1 VDTTDFEKEIAD
13 AMAEKPKP
21 RIDVAKINAMPAPAP
36 RDWNAVVPPPKA
48 TRSPTLAEDWETHR
62 AIGAALRDK
71 LRKEK
76 QKLLTDHDR
85 EWLELRHR
93 YEQRISDTIADMR
106 AELEAEQR
114 RMVEAYQAR
123 SRELDLL
130 AQRVEDDG

>member
-1 VDTTDFEKEIAD
+1 VDTTDFEAEINKAMDHAITKPIPRTVSARKEESTSLTEQW
-13 AMAEKPKP
+13 AMSENIRRELKD
-21 RIDVAKINAMPAPAP
+21 R
-36 RDWNAVVPPPKA
+36 
-48 TRSPTLAEDWETHR
+48 
-62 AIGAALRDK
+62 

-76 QKLLTDHDR
+76 AKILTDHDT
-85 EWLELRHR
+85 EWLALRHR

-123 SRELDLL
+123 TRELDLL

>member
-1 VDTTDFEKEIAD
+1 VDTTDFEKDIAD
-13 AMAEKPKP
+13 AMAEAPKKQLPPARTWSGEIKPTSQPVYDSIKP
-21 RIDVAKINAMPAPAP
+21 
-36 RDWNAVVPPPKA
+36 
-48 TRSPTLAEDWETHR
+48 TGRSPTLAEDWETHR

-76 QKLLTDHDR
+76 AKLLTEHDIA
-85 EWLELRHR
+85 WLDLRHR

-114 RMVEAYQAR
+114 RMVEAYQAKT
-123 SRELDLL
+123 RELDLL